1 MKSQIVRAF
10 SLLLIA
16 GVLSGVGFVSASGNF
31 AYCKESRKKAPA
43 VDPFAPLPM
52 VSALKLPKTA
62 SGLTLDLQHVDFV
75 LVHEK
80 RDDIELRVNY
90 PKHWAVDDSGS
101 IKQTEVARC
110 YPGYYCTQNGH
121 TMIGMGTVSA
131 SESKGT
137 SIQMTSH
144 GFVINGKKMPVEKKI
159 SRPGQVGM
167 EMNTEGIF
175 IDGHRLRTG
184 STEKDGARELD
195 CVQLAVPE
203 DYQGTL
209 AINWQGVLGGKLDN
223 WSGGALT
230 VNATGSG
237 ELNIGELSSN
247 CSLSADN
254 RGKLAI
260 GKLVAKTGND
270 SSATAKSEATIKI
283 GELAGTAL
291 KVESKDKSEIT
302 LGKGELASLEAQSS
316 GESKISAGETSGE
329 LNLHIADVKIK
340 LADKSHLDTYESRID
355 HLSYFAAGSATAR
368 IHGDVAETTEPSG
381 SSGGL
386 TLVRSYRQSGTVQ

>member
-1 MKSQIVRAF
+1 MKSPILRAF

-16 GVLSGVGFVSASGNF
+16 GVLSGVGFVSAAGNA
-31 AYCKESRKKAPA
+31 AYCKESKKKAPA

-144 GFVINGKKMPVEKKI
+144 GFMINGKRMPVERKI

-209 AINWQGVLGGKLDN
+209 AIDWQGVLGGRVDN

-237 ELNIGELSSN
+237 ELNIGELSSK

-254 RGKLAI
+254 KGKLAI
-260 GKLVAKTGND
+260 GKLVAKSGTD
-270 SSATAKSEATIKI
+270 STATARSEATIKI

-291 KVESKDKSEIT
+291 KVQSQDKSEIA
-302 LGKGELASLEAQSS
+302 LGKGELSSLEAQSS

-329 LNLHIADVKIK
+329 LNLHIADVKLK

-355 HLSYFAAGSATAR
+355 HLSYFAAGEATAR

-381 SSGGL
+381 STGGL
-386 TLVRSYRQSGTVQ
+386 TLVRSNRQTGTVQ